1 MSQGLSKPITRA
13 DQLAAFN
20 RKAATPAE
28 TMQTIFDHL
37 ANGGHLFDL
46 LDMWGCA
53 YNDMLHWIVT
63 DDDRRNLY
71 NSAMLTQTEFVKR
84 EVLDTLRKI
93 ARFDIRT
100 LYDDK
105 GALLH
110 PKDWPKEAA
119 WAVSGVD
126 SQELFEWTGDKGDKA
141 RELVGYAKK
150 VKLRDNLKAFEMI
163 GKNLAL
169 FIERHEHTHK
179 HTLEALV
186 MASIETQP
194 AAAPQRPII
203 IDANEKRNLPTETHT
218 GFFDSRAEE
227 SAPTFPPQDLSNPDK
242 DFEKNYEK
250 SGIISGKISGEN
262 SEAPETDSCKN
273 FPEKIEK
280 VENENPEKISE
291 KISENRGT
299 KSGKNSDKDEF
310 PI

>member
-1 MSQGLSKPITRA
+1 MEKQALSKPITRA

-46 LDMWGCA
+46 LDLWGCA
-53 YNDMLHWIVT
+53 YNDVLNWIIS
-63 DDDRRNLY
+63 DDARRDKY
-71 NSAMLTQTEFVKR
+71 NSAMLTQSEYVKR

-110 PKDWPKEAA
+110 PKEWPKEAA
-119 WAVSGVD
+119 FAVSAVD
-126 SQELFEWTGDKGDKA
+126 CDELFEWTGEKGDKS

-186 MASIETQP
+186 MAAIGPAP
-194 AAAPQRPII
+194 AAPPQISGTP
-203 IDANEKRNLPTETHT
+203 EKSDRSIKTHT
-218 GFFDSRAEE
+218 GFLVSPSGE
-227 SAPTFPPQDLSNPDK
+227 SDPTNEPSLSANPDK
-242 DFEKNYEK
+242 NSAEELPVSENDFPDKISEKNSEK
-250 SGIISGKISGEN
+250 LETK
-262 SEAPETDSCKN
+262 SEKN

-280 VENENPEKISE
+280 TGNENSE
-291 KISENRGT
+291 KIPENG
-299 KSGKNSDKDEF
+299 EE
-310 PI
+310 II

>member
-1 MSQGLSKPITRA
+1 MTTEKTDLSKPITRA

-20 RKAATPAE
+20 RKAADPAG

-46 LDMWGCA
+46 LDLWGCA
-53 YNDMLHWIVT
+53 YNDVLNWIIT
-63 DDDRRNLY
+63 DDGRRDLY
-71 NSAMLTQTEFVKR
+71 NSAMLTQSEFVKR

-110 PKDWPKEAA
+110 PSSWPPAAA
-119 WAVSGVD
+119 WAVSGVET
-126 SQELFEWTGDKGDKA
+126 QELFEWTGEKGDKT
-141 RELVGYAKK
+141 RELIGYAKK

-186 MASIETQP
+186 MAAIGPAP
-194 AAAPQRPII
+194 AAPPQIPGTP
-203 IDANEKRNLPTETHT
+203 EKSDRSIKTHT
-218 GFFDSRAEE
+218 GFLVSPAGE
-227 SAPTFPPQDLSNPDK
+227 SDPTLEPQILSNPDK
-242 DFEKNYEK
+242 
-250 SGIISGKISGEN
+250 ISGKN
-262 SEAPETDSCKN
+262 SEAPETKSEKN
-273 FPEKIEK
+273 FPENFEK
-280 VENENPEKISE
+280 TGNENSEKISE
-291 KISENRGT
+291 KTQENLE
-299 KSGKNSDKDEF
+299 D
-310 PI
+310 II

>member
-1 MSQGLSKPITRA
+1 MTTEKQALSKPVTRA

-20 RKAATPAE
+20 RKAAEPAE

-46 LDMWGCA
+46 LDLWGCA
-53 YNDMLHWIVT
+53 YNDILSWIIT
-63 DDDRRNLY
+63 DDARRDKY
-71 NSAMLTQTEFVKR
+71 NSAMLTQSEYVKR

-110 PKDWPKEAA
+110 PASWPKEAA
-119 WAVSGVD
+119 WAVSGVET
-126 SQELFEWTGDKGDKA
+126 QELFEWVGERGEKE

-186 MASIETQP
+186 MAAIGP
-194 AAAPQRPII
+194 APAERPII
-203 IDANEKRNLPTETHT
+203 PGTPEKSDRSIKTTP
-218 GFFDSRAEE
+218 GFLVSPAGE
-227 SAPTFPPQDLSNPDK
+227 SAPTFEPQVSPNPD
-242 DFEKNYEK
+242 
-250 SGIISGKISGEN
+250 KISGEN
-262 SEAPETDSCKN
+262 SEKLETNSGKN
-273 FPEKIEK
+273 FPENSEKTGNENSEK
-280 VENENPEKISE
+280 VSE
-291 KISENRGT
+291 KIPENGE
-299 KSGKNSDKDEF
+299 D
-310 PI
+310 II